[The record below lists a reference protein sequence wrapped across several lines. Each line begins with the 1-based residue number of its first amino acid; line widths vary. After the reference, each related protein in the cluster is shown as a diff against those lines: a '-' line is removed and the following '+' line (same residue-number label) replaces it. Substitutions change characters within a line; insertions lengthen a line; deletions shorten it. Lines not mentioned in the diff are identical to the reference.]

1 MNFLPFKGLKNLI
14 GQAFLIV
21 ALQVPLSSTPMVLND
36 GILEKKISIRFE
48 DLPLKEA
55 LYAIA
60 DHTKCSF
67 SYSNTLL
74 KSNRKVSANYSNTPL
89 KHVLADLL
97 GNELSAIAASG
108 NRVLL
113 LPVEGY
119 IRGSVVVAEDSS
131 PLPLANVRLEGTNC
145 GTATKEDGT
154 FALKVPASG
163 AWNLVV
169 SAIGYETYRQTIEI
183 SPGQTLSLSIT
194 LEESTIEMNEVVVTA
209 DKVTASTA
217 TRTHVPIKDLPMP
230 VMLVEG
236 RQLQMM
242 GSRRLNEV
250 LQEQTGLALTTDP
263 SGASNALGLQVQGFD
278 ASYTMI
284 MIDGQPLIGR
294 NSVGILDLS
303 RITIANIDRI
313 EIIKGT
319 SSAMYGSDALAGVVN
334 IITKGQQRQGTQ
346 GVATLRYGTYN
357 TVDATLDGGSALL
370 DGKASASLSA
380 NYYHTNGF
388 DADPTTPGKTLPPFH
403 SYALQGK
410 FDYQL
415 SPSGLLSASLRY
427 ASRNQRNR
435 YDLDRLGTR
444 EDVNIEQDLILTGM
458 LQNTIG
464 TKTDI
469 NTQYYFTRY
478 HANATNTDIPTDEVL
493 NENNFAQSFHRFES
507 FAHHELAVNLV
518 FTTGLGGNSEILE
531 ASRYGEQRAMHNGFA
546 YLQADYKPVEKLGI
560 LAGMRYDVHNIYGWQ
575 ISPRLGIRYTVND
588 VLTLKGSAGTGF
600 KAPSFQQ
607 LYLSFTNPTAGYTIL
622 GAAVFEEE
630 IARMQEAGEIAG
642 MFPLANEIGGLEA
655 ENSASFNAGFML
667 TPSPSFTLEANAFHN
682 NIRNMIF
689 EELVGMKQNGSQVF
703 SYRNIEEAFTKGW
716 ETNMHWELLD
726 GLEFSAGYQLLF
738 AKDKGVIEE
747 IEAGNMEVR
756 TPEGRS
762 REAKPSDYF
771 NLSNRSRHMANVKLF
786 YEHQPLSISASLRA
800 NYRGRYGL
808 GDRNYPNNFIDP
820 YDLYVEGYT
829 LVNATVEK
837 QLFQKKLSVQLIC
850 DNLTNYSNHLIPNLP
865 GRQFLVSLSWRFK
878 AVNHHKSSIKAAKN
892 E

>member
-1 MNFLPFKGLKNLI
+1 
-14 GQAFLIV
+14 
-21 ALQVPLSSTPMVLND
+21 
-36 GILEKKISIRFE
+36 
-48 DLPLKEA
+48 
-55 LYAIA
+55 
-60 DHTKCSF
+60 
-67 SYSNTLL
+67 
-74 KSNRKVSANYSNTPL
+74 
-89 KHVLADLL
+89 
-97 GNELSAIAASG
+97 
-108 NRVLL
+108 
-113 LPVEGY
+113 
-119 IRGSVVVAEDSS
+119 
-131 PLPLANVRLEGTNC
+131 
-145 GTATKEDGT
+145 
-154 FALKVPASG
+154 
-163 AWNLVV
+163 
-169 SAIGYETYRQTIEI
+169 
-183 SPGQTLSLSIT
+183 
-194 LEESTIEMNEVVVTA
+194 MNEVVVTA
-209 DKVTASTA
+209 DKATTSTA
-217 TRTHVPIKDLPMP
+217 TRSHVPIKDLPMP

-236 RQLQMM
+236 KQLQMM

-263 SGASNALGLQVQGFD
+263 SGASNAQGLQVQGFD

-303 RITIANIDRI
+303 RITIANIERI

-334 IITKGQQRQGTQ
+334 IITKGQQNQ
-346 GVATLRYGTYN
+346 GVQGIATLRYGTYN
-357 TVDATLDGGSALL
+357 TVDATLDGGSKLL
-370 DGKASASLSA
+370 NDRASFSLST
-380 NYYHTNGF
+380 NYYRTDGF
-388 DADPTTPGKTLPPFH
+388 DADPANPGKTLPPFH

-415 SPSGLLSASLRY
+415 SPSGLLTTSVRY

-444 EDVNIEQDLILTGM
+444 EDINIEQDLIATGM

-464 TKTDI
+464 TKTNI

-478 HANATNTDIPTDEVL
+478 HANTTNTDVPTDEVL

-507 FAHHELAVNLV
+507 FAHHELAANLV
-518 FTTGLGGNSEILE
+518 LTTGMGGNSEILE
-531 ASRYGEQRAMHNGFA
+531 ASRYGNQRAMHNGFA
-546 YLQADYKPVEKLGI
+546 YVQADYKPVEKLGI

-588 VLTLKGSAGTGF
+588 MLILKGSAGTGF

-607 LYLSFTNPTAGYTIL
+607 LYLSFTNPSAGYTIL

-630 IARMQEAGEIAG
+630 VARMQAAGEIAG
-642 MFPLANEIGGLEA
+642 MFPLADEIGDLEA
-655 ENSASFNAGFML
+655 EHSSSFNAGFML

-703 SYRNIEEAFTKGW
+703 SYRNIEEAFTKGL
-716 ETNMHWELLD
+716 ETNIHWELLD
-726 GLEFSAGYQLLF
+726 GLEFSAGHQLLF
-738 AKDKGVIEE
+738 AKDKGVIEDIKE
-747 IEAGNMEVR
+747 GNVELR
-756 TPEGRS
+756 TPEGRR

-829 LVNATVEK
+829 LLNATVEK

-865 GRQFLVSLSWRFK
+865 GRQFLVSLSWRFQ
-878 AVNHHKSSIKAAKN
+878 ALNHHKS
-892 E
+892 